1 MTKFDETLAE
11 AYNAQLRESNGKF
24 NQTDRN
30 NLRAK
35 FMDALLADLGGHM
48 TGDGIVMEVEHE
60 YWGSIYIEVN
70 LKMKD
75 PEYDLDAAVEEYQ
88 SKLAK
93 AEEKRKAA
101 EIKANE
107 AAIKR
112 EATKKPQKV

>member
-75 PEYDLDAAVEEYQ
+75 PEYDLDAAVEEHQ
-88 SKLAK
+88 EKVAK
-93 AEEKRKAA
+93 AEARRIVAEAKAR
-101 EIKANE
+101 E

-112 EATKKPQKV
+112 EATKKPQK